1 MGKVSIVKRKDGG
14 LCISPIVREQRLDE
28 SDAEFL
34 HTCTK
39 RITEEPLSPGFGG
52 EVIGIFDDSIVIQD
66 RYFRNA
72 WTWETPDPVIDINM
86 TEARKIHMAVIRE
99 KRNKKLQE
107 LDGETMK
114 AITNPQRLAEIES
127 QKQALRD
134 IPETIKPQLD
144 AAITAD
150 ELLKIQ
156 PV

>member
-14 LCISPIVREQRLDE
+14 LSISPIAREQRPDE

-34 HTCTK
+34 HACTK
-39 RITEEPLSPGFGG
+39 RITEEPISPGYGG
-52 EVIGIFDDSIVIQD
+52 EIIGIFDDSIVIQD
-66 RYFRNA
+66 RYFRGA
-72 WTWETPDPVIDINM
+72 WTWNTPDPVIDIDM
-86 TEARKIHMAVIRE
+86 PEARKIHMAVIRE

-114 AITNPQRLAEIES
+114 AITNPQRLAEIEA
-127 QKQALRD
+127 QKQILRD